1 MSEINNK
8 NGASSEFSGE
18 RACLGEM
25 RLRLVSEQTE
35 LFSPSVGGR
44 GGGLFLEEEDGSGI
58 SFPPDDVPD
67 VEKSM
72 TEMSCIASAEICGGR
87 MEIVYDD
94 ASVDPDSPAV
104 KTKISFELS
113 SPETVVIER
122 SGTVGSVMIFEQG
135 RFHRCEYVTP
145 ILRFEAAVFSRTV
158 ENTVGEA
165 GGRLYLDY
173 AVELKGGAAIRT
185 KMNIEIA
192 PFAGA

>member
-1 MSEINNK
+1 
-8 NGASSEFSGE
+8 
-18 RACLGEM
+18 
-25 RLRLVSEQTE
+25 
-35 LFSPSVGGR
+35 
-44 GGGLFLEEEDGSGI
+44 
-58 SFPPDDVPD
+58 
-67 VEKSM
+67 M

-104 KTKISFELS
+104 KTKISFDFLS
-113 SPETVVIER
+113 RTVVIER

-173 AVELKGGAAIRT
+173 AVELKGGRGD
-185 KMNIEIA
+185 KDKDEYRDCSSC
-192 PFAGA
+192 GA

>member
-1 MSEINNK
+1 
-8 NGASSEFSGE
+8 
-18 RACLGEM
+18 M

-44 GGGLFLEEEDGSGI
+44 GGGLFLEEEDGGGI

-67 VEKSM
+67 VEKST

-113 SPETVVIER
+113 SPGTVVIER

-192 PFAGA
+192 PFAGV